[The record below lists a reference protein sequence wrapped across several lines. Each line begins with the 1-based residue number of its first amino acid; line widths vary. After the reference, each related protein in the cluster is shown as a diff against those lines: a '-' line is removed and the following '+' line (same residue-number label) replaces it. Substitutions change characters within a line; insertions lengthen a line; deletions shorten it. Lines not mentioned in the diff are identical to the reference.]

1 MVNFIVSFICSDVQL
16 NIISGCV
23 CEDVSR
29 ISIRVTRQSK
39 EDCLS
44 QSRHHH
50 STHWGPE
57 QNKKEQE
64 RRSWMK
70 GDGGREENV
79 AVLSF
84 WVLGWDSDPLLPSAL
99 LVLRIYT
106 ISCLALRYKTLF
118 HLPLAQHKKSHCTVQ
133 PSLDRAAPCVIHN
146 LMTPKQGRLSWSN
159 WFGDRRI
166 FNYFLNDD
174 IPFHYLRTF

>member
-23 CEDVSR
+23 CEDVSK
-29 ISIRVTRQSK
+29 ISIWIIRQSK

-50 STHWGPE
+50 LTHWGPE

-64 RRSWMK
+64 RRTWMK

-79 AVLSF
+79 AALSV

-99 LVLRIYT
+99 LVLRISGSQIQDTISPSFSSAQEILLLCPSLEQHHVSYT
-106 ISCLALRYKTLF
+106 IWWPQSKAD
-118 HLPLAQHKKSHCTVQ
+118 SHEATD
-133 PSLDRAAPCVIHN
+133 LE
-146 LMTPKQGRLSWSN
+146 TEG
-159 WFGDRRI
+159 
-166 FNYFLNDD
+166 FL
-174 IPFHYLRTF
+174 ITS

>member
-1 MVNFIVSFICSDVQL
+1 MCMGSSLKNGEHVIWLILFVSFICSDMPL

-23 CEDVSR
+23 CKDVSS
-29 ISIRVTRQSK
+29 ISIWITRQSK

-57 QNKKEQE
+57 QNRKEQE
-64 RRSWMK
+64 RRRWMK

-79 AVLSF
+79 AVLSL

-99 LVLRIYT
+99 PVLRIYT
-106 ISCLALRYKTLF
+106 LSSLALRYKTSF
-118 HLPLAQHKKSHCTVQ
+118 HLPLAQRKKSPCSVQ
-133 PSLDRAAPCVIHN
+133 P
-146 LMTPKQGRLSWSN
+146 
-159 WFGDRRI
+159 
-166 FNYFLNDD
+166 
-174 IPFHYLRTF
+174 